1 MRAPATAD
9 VVFAFTISDSLA
21 TPAVPAGGGQPGCA
35 PKERSLSVSVRARPR
50 HSVLKGVTHA
60 VLKGVTHAVLK
71 GVTHAVLRDV
81 TQSVLK
87 AVALFAKQ
95 LPDWL

>member
-1 MRAPATAD
+1 
-9 VVFAFTISDSLA
+9 
-21 TPAVPAGGGQPGCA
+21 
-35 PKERSLSVSVRARPR
+35 
-50 HSVLKGVTHA
+50 
-60 VLKGVTHAVLK
+60 LK